1 MKLEDYLSGNYSRQT
16 AKIYA
21 FEIGHYLERI
31 GGEAVSLQTGYGE
44 LVVYLSALRKRYDNP
59 ATVRRILYAVKS
71 YYRYLVLSGRREDHP
86 GSRLRLRDVVR
97 DQVQTQDLLAPEE
110 LALLLRPRQERYEIL
125 TNRNRVI
132 ISLLVHQGLLVREIG
147 ALKVGD
153 VELENGLVRVPQTSK
168 TEARKLR
175 LQSDQVMTL
184 YAYLTTDRPQLLRNE
199 TDHLILSQRGTPERG
214 EGIHYLVET
223 LRPIVPGK
231 RLTPTVIRQ
240 SVIAGRLKSG
250 QGLRQVQAFAGHK
263 KISAT
268 EAYRENNLEALR
280 LAVERF
286 HPLGVVAERSRS
298 ATH

>member
-1 MKLEDYLSGNYSRQT
+1 MTMTLTDYLDEHYTTTT

-31 GGEAVSLQTGYGE
+31 GGEAAALTTGYGE

-71 YYRYLVLSGRREDHP
+71 YYRYLVESGQRVDHP

-97 DQVQTQDLLAPEE
+97 DQVQTQDLLAPNE
-110 LALLLRPRQERYEIL
+110 LALLLRPRPERYEIL
-125 TNRNRVI
+125 TNRNQVI
-132 ISLLVHQGLLVREIG
+132 IGLLVHQALLVREIG
-147 ALKVGD
+147 ALKLGD
-153 VELENGLVRVPQTSK
+153 IDLQKATVLVPATSK
-168 TEARKLR
+168 TDARKLR
-175 LQSDQVMTL
+175 LDAAQVMTL
-184 YAYLTTDRPQLLRNE
+184 HAYLQEDRAQLLAE
-199 TDHLILSQRGTPERG
+199 PTDQLLLTSRGTPERG
-214 EGIHYLVET
+214 EGVHYLVET
-223 LRPIVPGK
+223 LRPLVPTK

-240 SVIAGRLKSG
+240 SVIAGRLKAG

-268 EAYRENNLEALR
+268 ERYRENNLEALR

-286 HPLGVVAERSRS
+286 HPLG

>member
-1 MKLEDYLSGNYSRQT
+1 MTLEDYLSEEYTNQT

-21 FEIGHYLERI
+21 FEIGHYLNRI
-31 GGEAVSLQTGYGE
+31 GGEAVALQTGYGE
-44 LVVYLSALRKRYDNP
+44 LVRYLAALRKRYDNP
-59 ATVRRILYAVKS
+59 ATVRRILFAIKS
-71 YYRYLVLSGRREDHP
+71 YYRYLVLSGRRADHP

-97 DQVQTQDLLAPEE
+97 DQVQTQDLLAPSE
-110 LALLLRPRQERYEIL
+110 LALLLRPRPNRYALLE
-125 TNRNRVI
+125 NRNRVI
-132 ISLLVHQGLLVREIG
+132 IGLLVHQALLVREIG

-153 VELENGLVRVPQTSK
+153 IDLQKATVRVPVTSK

-175 LQSDQVMTL
+175 LDAGQVMTL
-184 YAYLTTDRPQLLRNE
+184 HAYLQEDRARLLTE
-199 TDHLILSQRGTPERG
+199 ATDHLLLTSRGTPERG
-214 EGIHYLVET
+214 ESVHYLVET
-223 LRPIVPGK
+223 LRPLVPGK

-268 EAYRENNLEALR
+268 ERYQENNLEALR
-280 LAVERF
+280 LAVEKF
-286 HPLGVVAERSRS
+286 HPLS

>member
-1 MKLEDYLSGNYSRQT
+1 MKLEDYLNGNYSRQT

-21 FEIGHYLERI
+21 FEIGHYLNRI
-31 GGEAVSLQTGYGE
+31 GGEAVALQIGYGE

-71 YYRYLVLSGRREDHP
+71 YYRYLVLSGRRVDHP

-110 LALLLRPRQERYEIL
+110 LALLLRPRPERYEIL

-132 ISLLVHQGLLVREIG
+132 IGLLVHQGLLVREIG
-147 ALKVGD
+147 ALKVGAID
-153 VELENGLVRVPQTSK
+153 LEKAIVRVPATSK
-168 TEARKLR
+168 TEPRKLR
-175 LQSDQVMTL
+175 LDAAQVMTL
-184 YAYLTTDRPQLLRNE
+184 HAYLQGDRARLLAE
-199 TDHLILSQRGTPERG
+199 PTDHLLLTSRGTPERG
-214 EGIHYLVET
+214 EGVHYLIET
-223 LRPIVPGK
+223 LRPLVPTK

-268 EAYRENNLEALR
+268 ERYRENNLEALR
-280 LAVERF
+280 LAVEKF
-286 HPLGVVAERSRS
+286 HPLS

>member
-1 MKLEDYLSGNYSRQT
+1 MTLEDYLSEEYTNQT

-21 FEIGHYLERI
+21 FEIGHYLNRI
-31 GGEAVSLQTGYGE
+31 GGEAVALQTGYGE
-44 LVVYLSALRKRYDNP
+44 LVRYLAALRKRYDNP
-59 ATVRRILYAVKS
+59 ATVRRILFAIKS
-71 YYRYLVLSGRREDHP
+71 YYRYLVLSGRRADHP

-97 DQVQTQDLLAPEE
+97 DQVQTQDLLAPSE
-110 LALLLRPRQERYEIL
+110 LALLLRPRPNRYALLE
-125 TNRNRVI
+125 NRNRVI
-132 ISLLVHQGLLVREIG
+132 IGLLVHQALLVREIG

-153 VELENGLVRVPQTSK
+153 IDLQKATVRVPVTSK

-175 LQSDQVMTL
+175 LDAGQVMTL
-184 YAYLTTDRPQLLRNE
+184 HAYLQEDRARLLTE
-199 TDHLILSQRGTPERG
+199 ATDHLLLTSRGTPERG
-214 EGIHYLVET
+214 ESVHYLVET
-223 LRPIVPGK
+223 LRPLVPGK

-268 EAYRENNLEALR
+268 ERYQENNLEALR

-286 HPLGVVAERSRS
+286 HPLN
-298 ATH
+298 ATE